1 MQLPHTLID
10 MLRRTLYQGKPKLRA
25 GPAGAV

>member
-10 MLRRTLYQGKPKLRA
+10 ILRRTLYQGKPKLGA
-25 GPAGAV
+25 GLASAV